1 MSTDATSRLGLPF
14 LAAGQAQ
21 KELTHNE
28 ALALADASICAAV
41 QGIAIDVPP
50 ANPALGQCWIV
61 GATPS
66 GAWAGRAH
74 ALASWTAGGWRF
86 VPPAEGLCAWV
97 IPDRLWV
104 VRDNGAWRVGDLR
117 GSQLILAGQ
126 RVVGPRQTGVP
137 APSGGTV
144 VDVEARAAIN
154 AIIARLSAHGLIS
167 S

>member
-1 MSTDATSRLGLPF
+1 MSTDATLRLGLPF

-74 ALASWTAGGWRF
+74 ALGHRTSRGAHGAIQQRH
-86 VPPAEGLCAWV
+86 
-97 IPDRLWV
+97 
-104 VRDNGAWRVGDLR
+104 RDGAL
-117 GSQLILAGQ
+117 Q
-126 RVVGPRQTGVP
+126 
-137 APSGGTV
+137 V
-144 VDVEARAAIN
+144 VD
-154 AIIARLSAHGLIS
+154 ARLA
-167 S
+167 